1 MLSYIPVVPMQ
12 VKLKFYFGKPL
23 IASGI
28 SDRVSIKQLIFS
40 LIKHDQGDVFC
51 FGQDS
56 FF

>member
-1 MLSYIPVVPMQ
+1 MLGYIPVIPMQ

-51 FGQDS
+51 FG
-56 FF
+56 